1 MECFGLVGLPNAGK
15 SSLYNALTGGGAL
28 AAPYPFATKDPNIGV
43 AKVPDDRLLQL
54 SEMSKQT
61 AAATSTTGMSHN
73 AIVGALVSE
82 SYGAGSWKPV
92 LKALAEARYSQQSLG
107 EAKKGEQP
115 CS

>member
-1 MECFGLVGLPNAGK
+1 MLAFVLKTYNKKVSIKMKQVHQGLEPKATAQNTTNARK
-15 SSLYNALTGGGAL
+15 TRITITTVTS
-28 AAPYPFATKDPNIGV
+28 
-43 AKVPDDRLLQL
+43 RQL
-54 SEMSKQT
+54 SEMSKST

-92 LKALAEARYSQQSLG
+92 LKAIAEARYSGS
-107 EAKKGEQP
+107 KEQKP

>member
-1 MECFGLVGLPNAGK
+1 MTQKPNRITIL
-15 SSLYNALTGGGAL
+15 STTS
-28 AAPYPFATKDPNIGV
+28 
-43 AKVPDDRLLQL
+43 RQL

-92 LKALAEARYSQQSLG
+92 LKALAEARYSRLCLG
-107 EAKKGEQP
+107 EAKAKGD
-115 CS
+115 